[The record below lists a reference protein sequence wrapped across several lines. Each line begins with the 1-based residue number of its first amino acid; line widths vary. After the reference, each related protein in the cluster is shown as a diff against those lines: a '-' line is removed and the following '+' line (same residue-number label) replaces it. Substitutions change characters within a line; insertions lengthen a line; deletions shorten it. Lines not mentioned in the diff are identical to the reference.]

1 MHTLASLFFDGWDNL
16 ERVLIATPVLYIAV
30 IAFVR
35 LTGKRSTSQMNNFDW
50 IVTVAIGSIIA
61 SPVLLK
67 DVSILEGLL
76 AIGMLFGLQ
85 WVLTSLIIR
94 SELVCTIV
102 RASPSVL
109 VLRGEYQRDAMKQS
123 RVTESEIMSAI
134 RENGYATLDD
144 IGLVVLESDAKLSV
158 LPMDAIEGVS
168 SSEIGGLDIS
178 ANQENSEDPDA

>member
-35 LTGKRSTSQMNNFDW
+35 LTGKRTTSQMNNFDW

-67 DVSILEGLL
+67 DVSISEGLL
-76 AIGMLFGLQ
+76 AIGLLFGLQ
-85 WVLTSLIIR
+85 WFITSLIIR

-109 VLRGEYQRDAMKQS
+109 VLRGVYQRDAMKQS

-134 RENGYATLDD
+134 RENGYASLDD

-168 SSEIGGLDIS
+168 SGEIGGLEIS
-178 ANQENSEDPDA
+178 ANQEDSEDPDA

>member
-1 MHTLASLFFDGWDNL
+1 MQTLATLFFDDWDNL

-67 DVSILEGLL
+67 DVSISEGLL
-76 AIGMLFGLQ
+76 AIGLLFGLQ

-94 SELVCTIV
+94 SKLVCTVV

-109 VLRGEYQRDAMKQS
+109 VLRGEYQRDEMKKS

-134 RENGYATLDD
+134 RENGYASLDD

-158 LPMDAIEGVS
+158 LPKEAIEGVS
-168 SSEIGGLDIS
+168 GSDFDGLDIS
-178 ANQENSEDPDA
+178 ANQENSEDPDG

>member
-1 MHTLASLFFDGWDNL
+1 MPVLASLVFDGWDNL
-16 ERVLIATPVLYIAV
+16 ERVLIATPILYMAV

-67 DVSILEGLL
+67 DVSIMEGVV
-76 AIGMLFGLQ
+76 AIGLLFGLQ
-85 WVLTSLIIR
+85 WILTNLIIR
-94 SELVCTIV
+94 SKAVCSLV

-109 VLRGEYQRDAMKQS
+109 VYRGSYQQKEMKRS

-134 RENGYATLDD
+134 RENGHIHLSE

-158 LPMDAIEGVS
+158 IGKDALDHGDGSIDLGDLDTEKLDT
-168 SSEIGGLDIS
+168 SE
-178 ANQENSEDPDA
+178 